1 MLNISDF
8 QRPRFAEV
16 NAGSKTG
23 TYGEFVAY
31 PFERG
36 FATTCGHALRRVLL
50 SSIEGAT
57 VTNVRIKG
65 VQHEFTA
72 LPGVWEDITH
82 ILLNLK
88 EIPFKLHTSTPQI
101 VTLRHKGEGVVTSG
115 MIQCNQNVEVMNPD
129 VHIATLGEDGELEM
143 EIQVGTGRGFVTAD
157 RNLDEKLGLG
167 FIPLDS
173 NHSPI
178 TRVNYIVE
186 PARVGHS
193 TDYEKLTLQV
203 WTNGTVDPKD
213 AVSDA
218 ALILREHFMIFARQD
233 EDMVEVEAGA
243 GIPALSTE
251 SVNGMLGKSVE
262 ELELS
267 VRANNCLRNANIT
280 TIGELVQRTEAELMK
295 TKNFGKKSLQEIKDE
310 LARIGLS
317 LGMRIEQEV

>member
-16 NAGSKTG
+16 TAGSKTG
-23 TYGEFVAY
+23 SYGEFVAY

-50 SSIEGAT
+50 SSIEGAAI
-57 VTNVRIKG
+57 TNVRIKG

-72 LPGVWEDITH
+72 MPGVWEDVTH

-88 EIPFKLHTSTPQI
+88 EVPFKLHTSQPQI
-101 VTLRHKGEGVVTSG
+101 VTISHKGEGVVNSG
-115 MIQCNQNVEVMNPD
+115 SIRTNQNVEVTDPN

-143 EIQVGTGRGFVTAD
+143 EIQVSMGRGFVTAD
-157 RNLDEKLGLG
+157 HNLDERLGLG

-213 AVSDA
+213 AVSDS
-218 ALILREHFMIFARQD
+218 ALILREHFLIFARQD
-233 EDMVEVEAGA
+233 EDAVEAEQGVA
-243 GIPALSTE
+243 VLTTE
-251 SVNGMLGKSVE
+251 GVNGMLNKSVE

>member
-1 MLNISDF
+1 MLNLSDF
-8 QRPRFAEV
+8 QRPRLAEV
-16 NAGSKTG
+16 NAATKTAG
-23 TYGEFVAY
+23 YGEFVAY

-36 FATTCGHALRRVLL
+36 FATTVGHSLRRVLL
-50 SSIEGAT
+50 SSIQGAA

-88 EIPFKLHTSTPQI
+88 QIPFKLHSSQPQI
-101 VTLRHKGEGVVTSG
+101 VTISHKGEGVVTSG
-115 MIQCNQNVEVMNPD
+115 SIQTNQNVEVVDPN

-143 EIQVGTGRGFVTAD
+143 EIQVSQGRGFLTAD
-157 RNLDEKLGLG
+157 RNLDERLGLG

-178 TRVNYIVE
+178 VRVNYTVE

-218 ALILREHFMIFARQD
+218 ALIIREHFMIFARQD
-233 EDMVEVEAGA
+233 EDTVEVEAGVA
-243 GIPALSTE
+243 VLTSENVNSMLS
-251 SVNGMLGKSVE
+251 KSVE

-280 TIGELVQRTEAELMK
+280 NIGELVQRTEAELMK

>member
-1 MLNISDF
+1 MLNLSDF

-16 NAGSKTG
+16 TPGSLTDS
-23 TYGEFVAY
+23 YGEFVAY

-36 FATTCGHALRRVLL
+36 FATTVGHSVRRVLL
-50 SSIEGAT
+50 SSIQGAA

-65 VQHEFTA
+65 VMHEFTT

-82 ILLNLK
+82 VLLNLK
-88 EIPFKLHTSTPQI
+88 EVPFKLHSSEPQT
-101 VTLRHKGEGVVTSG
+101 VTISAKGEGTVTSAA
-115 MIQCNQNVEVMNPD
+115 IRCNQSVEVVDPNI
-129 VHIATLGEDGELEM
+129 HIATLGEEGELEIEM
-143 EIQVGTGRGFVTAD
+143 VVCLGRGFVTAD
-157 RNLDEKLGLG
+157 RNHSETLGLG
-167 FIPLDS
+167 FIPMDS

-178 TRVNYIVE
+178 LRVNYIVE
-186 PARVGHS
+186 PARVGQS

-203 WTNGTVDPKD
+203 WTNGAVNPKE

-218 ALILREHFMIFARQD
+218 ALILRDHFLVFARQD
-233 EDMVEVEAGA
+233 EDFTEMEMGTATLGSEAA
-243 GIPALSTE
+243 NTW
-251 SVNGMLGKSVE
+251 LGKSVE

-317 LGMRIEQEV
+317 LGMRLEQEV

>member
-16 NAGSKTG
+16 SAGTKTNS
-23 TYGEFVAY
+23 YGEFVAY

-50 SSIEGAT
+50 SSIQGAA

-88 EIPFKLHTSTPQI
+88 EIPFKLHSGQPQI
-101 VTLRHKGEGVVTSG
+101 VTISHKGEGVVTSAA
-115 MIQCNQNVEVMNPD
+115 IRCNQNVEVVDPNI
-129 VHIATLGEDGELEM
+129 HIATLGEDGELEM
-143 EIQVGTGRGFVTAD
+143 EIQVSLGRGFVTAD

-167 FIPLDS
+167 FIPLDA

-178 TRVNYIVE
+178 TRVNYVVE

-213 AVSDA
+213 AVSDS
-218 ALILREHFMIFARQD
+218 ALILREHFLIFARGD
-233 EDMVEVEAGA
+233 EDAVETEPGA
-243 GIPALSTE
+243 AILTTEGVNNMLS
-251 SVNGMLGKSVE
+251 KSVE

-280 TIGELVQRTEAELMK
+280 NIGELVQRTEAELMK

>member
-1 MLNISDF
+1 MLNLNDF

-16 NAGSKTG
+16 TPGSLTD

-36 FATTCGHALRRVLL
+36 FATTVGHSVRRVLL
-50 SSIEGAT
+50 SSIQGAA

-65 VQHEFTA
+65 VMHEFTT

-82 ILLNLK
+82 VLLNLK
-88 EIPFKLHTSTPQI
+88 EVPFKVHSSEPQT
-101 VTLRHKGEGVVTSG
+101 VTISAKGEGTVTSAA
-115 MIQCNQNVEVMNPD
+115 IRCNQNVEVVDPN
-129 VHIATLGEDGELEM
+129 VHIATLGEEGELEIEM
-143 EIQVGTGRGFVTAD
+143 VVCLGRGFVTAD
-157 RNLDEKLGLG
+157 RNHSETLGLG
-167 FIPLDS
+167 FIPMDS

-178 TRVNYIVE
+178 LRVNYIVE
-186 PARVGHS
+186 PARVGQS

-203 WTNGTVDPKD
+203 WTNGAVNPKE

-218 ALILREHFMIFARQD
+218 ALIQRDHFLVYARQD
-233 EDMVEVEAGA
+233 EDFTEMEMGTATLGSEAA
-243 GIPALSTE
+243 NTW
-251 SVNGMLGKSVE
+251 LGKSVE

-317 LGMRIEQEV
+317 LGMRLEQEV

>member
-88 EIPFKLHTSTPQI
+88 EIPFKLHTSAPQI
-101 VTLRHKGEGVVTSG
+101 ITLRHKGEGVVTSG

-143 EIQVGTGRGFVTAD
+143 EIQVGTGRGFITAD

-167 FIPLDS
+167 YIPLDS

-233 EDMVEVEAGA
+233 EDMVETEVGV

>member
-8 QRPRFAEV
+8 QRPRFAELSS
-16 NAGSKTG
+16 ATKTER
-23 TYGEFVAY
+23 YGEFVAY

-36 FATTCGHALRRVLL
+36 FATTCGHAMRRVLL
-50 SSIEGAT
+50 SSIQGAA

-65 VQHEFTA
+65 VQHEFTT

-82 ILLNLK
+82 VLLNLK
-88 EIPFKLHTSTPQI
+88 EIPFKLHADTPQI
-101 VTLRHKGEGVVTSG
+101 VTLRHKGEGEVTSG
-115 MIQCNQNVEVMNPD
+115 MIQCNQNVEVLDPN
-129 VHIATLGEDGELEM
+129 VHIATLGEEGELEM
-143 EIQVGTGRGFVTAD
+143 EIQVSTGRGFVTAD

-167 FIPLDS
+167 WIPVDA

-178 TRVNYIVE
+178 TRVNYIIE
-186 PARVGHS
+186 PARVGQS

-203 WTNGTVDPKD
+203 WTNGAVDPKD

-218 ALILREHFMIFARQD
+218 ALILRAHFLIFARQD
-233 EDMVEVEAGA
+233 EEAVEVEAG
-243 GIPALSTE
+243 GIAPLSTE
-251 SVNGMLGKSVE
+251 NVNSMLGKSVE

>member
-16 NAGSKTG
+16 DAATKTEK
-23 TYGEFVAY
+23 YGEFVAY

-50 SSIEGAT
+50 SSIRGAA
-57 VTNVRIKG
+57 VTSVRIKG
-65 VQHEFTA
+65 VQHEFTT

-82 ILLNLK
+82 VLLNLK
-88 EIPFKLHTSTPQI
+88 EVPFRLHNTDSAV
-101 VTLRHKGEGVVTSG
+101 VTLRAKGEGVVKSG
-115 MIQCNQNVEVMNPD
+115 MIQGSQKVEVMDPD
-129 VHIATLGEDGELEM
+129 IHLATLNEDGELEV
-143 EIQVGTGRGFVTAD
+143 EIQVRLGRGFVTAD

-167 FIPLDS
+167 WIPLDS

-178 TRVNYIVE
+178 SRVNYIVE
-186 PARVGHS
+186 PARVGQS
-193 TDYEKLTLQV
+193 TEFEKLTLQV
-203 WTNGTVDPKD
+203 WTNGTVDPKE

-218 ALILREHFMIFARQD
+218 ALILREHFLIFARQD
-233 EDMVEVEAGA
+233 EQVVEAEVGLA
-243 GIPALSTE
+243 VPSSENVSNL
-251 SVNGMLGKSVE
+251 LGKSVE

-280 TIGELVQRTEAELMK
+280 TIGELVQKTEAELMK

>member
-1 MLNISDF
+1 MLNLNDF

-16 NAGSKTG
+16 NVGSLTD

-50 SSIEGAT
+50 SSIQGAA

-65 VQHEFTA
+65 VQHEFTT

-82 ILLNLK
+82 VLLNLK
-88 EIPFKLHTSTPQI
+88 EVPFKIHSSQTQV
-101 VTLRHKGEGVVTSG
+101 VTLSAKGEGKVTSAA
-115 MIQCNQNVEVMNPD
+115 IRTNQNVEVLDPN
-129 VHIATLGEDGELEM
+129 VHIATLGEDGEMEM
-143 EIQVGTGRGFVTAD
+143 EIVVRLGRGFITAD
-157 RNLDEKLGLG
+157 RNFDESLG
-167 FIPLDS
+167 FGYIPLDS

-178 TRVNYIVE
+178 VRVNYLVE
-186 PARVGHS
+186 PARVGQS

-203 WTNGTVDPKD
+203 WTNGTITPKE

-218 ALILREHFMIFARQD
+218 SLILRDHFLVFARQD
-233 EDMVEVEAGA
+233 EESFEPETGGA
-243 GIPALSTE
+243 LISQE
-251 SVNGMLGKSVE
+251 SVNAWLGKSVE

-310 LARIGLS
+310 LARIGLT

>member
-16 NAGSKTG
+16 SASSKTG
-23 TYGEFVAY
+23 SYGEFVAY

-50 SSIEGAT
+50 SSIEGAAI
-57 VTNVRIKG
+57 TNVRIKG

-72 LPGVWEDITH
+72 MPGVWEDVTH

-88 EIPFKLHTSTPQI
+88 EVPLKLHSSQPQI
-101 VTLRHKGEGVVTSG
+101 VTISHKGEGVVTSG
-115 MIQCNQNVEVMNPD
+115 SIRCNQNVEVTDPN

-143 EIQVGTGRGFVTAD
+143 EIQVSMGRGFVTAD
-157 RNLDEKLGLG
+157 RNLDERLGLG

-203 WTNGTVDPKD
+203 WSNGTVDPKD
-213 AVSDA
+213 AVSDS
-218 ALILREHFMIFARQD
+218 ALILREHFLIFARQD
-233 EDMVEVEAGA
+233 EDAVEAEPGVA
-243 GIPALSTE
+243 ILTTE
-251 SVNGMLGKSVE
+251 GVNGMLSKSVE

-317 LGMRIEQEV
+317 LGMRIEQDV

>member
-1 MLNISDF
+1 
-8 QRPRFAEV
+8 
-16 NAGSKTG
+16 
-23 TYGEFVAY
+23 VAY

-36 FATTCGHALRRVLL
+36 FATTVGHSLRRVLL
-50 SSIEGAT
+50 SSIQGAAI
-57 VTNVRIKG
+57 TNVRIKG
-65 VQHEFTA
+65 VQHEFTT

-88 EIPFKLHTSTPQI
+88 EIPFKLHSDDPQV
-101 VTLRHKGEGVVTSG
+101 VTLHAKGEGVVTSAA
-115 MIQCNQNVEVMNPD
+115 IRTNQNVEVMNPN
-129 VHIATLGEDGELEM
+129 VHIATLGEEGELEM
-143 EIQVGTGRGFVTAD
+143 EIVVRMGRGFVTAD
-157 RNLDEKLGLG
+157 RNHDESRGHG
-167 FIPLDS
+167 YIPMDS

-178 TRVNYIVE
+178 VRVNYVVE
-186 PARVGHS
+186 PARVGQS

-203 WTNGTVDPKD
+203 WTNATVNPKE

-218 ALILREHFMIFARQD
+218 ALVLRDHFLVFARQD
-233 EDMVEVEAGA
+233 EDFSETEMGQS
-243 GIPALSTE
+243 ALADTS
-251 SVNGMLGKSVE
+251 NAWLGKSVE

-317 LGMRIEQEV
+317 LGMRLEQEV

>member
-16 NAGSKTG
+16 NAATKTEKF
-23 TYGEFVAY
+23 GEYIAY

-36 FATTCGHALRRVLL
+36 FATTAGHALRRVLL
-50 SSIEGAT
+50 SSIRGAA

-65 VQHEFTA
+65 VQHEFTT

-88 EIPFKLHTSTPQI
+88 EVPFTLHNTESAVI
-101 VTLRHKGEGVVTSG
+101 VLSHKGVGVVTSG
-115 MIQCNQNVEVMNPD
+115 MIKTSQNLEVLDPD
-129 VHIATLGEDGELEM
+129 VHIATLGEDGELEI
-143 EIQVGTGRGFVTAD
+143 ELQVRNGRGFITAD
-157 RNLDEKLGLG
+157 RNIDEKLGMG
-167 FIPLDS
+167 WIPMDS

-193 TDYEKLTLQV
+193 NDYEKLTLQV

-218 ALILREHFMIFARQD
+218 ALILREHFMIFARED
-233 EDMVEVEAGA
+233 EEVEEEEPGQT
-243 GIPALSTE
+243 ILSTE
-251 SVNGMLGKSVE
+251 NVNNMLGKSVE

-267 VRANNCLRNANIT
+267 VRANNCLRNANIA
-280 TIGELVQRTEAELMK
+280 TIGELVQKTEVELMK

-310 LARIGLS
+310 LLRIGLS

>member
-1 MLNISDF
+1 MLNLSDF

-16 NAGSKTG
+16 NQANLSD
-23 TYGEFVAY
+23 TYGEFVAF

-36 FATTCGHALRRVLL
+36 FATTVGHAMRRVLL
-50 SSIEGAT
+50 SSIQGGA
-57 VTNVRIKG
+57 VTHLRIKG
-65 VQHEFTA
+65 VQHEFTT

-88 EIPFKLHTSTPQI
+88 EVPFKVHSSERQI
-101 VTLRHKGEGVVTSG
+101 LTLSSKGEGIVKSG
-115 MIQCNQNVEVMNPD
+115 AIRTNQNVDVVNPD
-129 VHIATLGEDGELEM
+129 IHIATLGEEGDLELE
-143 EIQVGTGRGFVTAD
+143 IVVSVNRGFVTAD
-157 RNLDEKLGLG
+157 RNHDETLGLG
-167 FIPLDS
+167 FIPMDS
-173 NHSPI
+173 NHSPVI
-178 TRVNYIVE
+178 RVNYIVE
-186 PARVGHS
+186 PARVGQS

-203 WTNGTVDPKD
+203 WTNGTVSPKD

-218 ALILREHFMIFARQD
+218 ALVLREHFLVFARQD
-233 EDMVEVEAGA
+233 EDFADIDMSAPVMSGEQ
-243 GIPALSTE
+243 
-251 SVNGMLGKSVE
+251 VNAWLGKSVE

-317 LGMRIEQEV
+317 LGMRLEQEV

>member
-1 MLNISDF
+1 MLNLSDF

-16 NAGSKTG
+16 TPGSLTD

-36 FATTCGHALRRVLL
+36 FATTVGHSVRRVLL
-50 SSIEGAT
+50 SSIQGAA

-65 VQHEFTA
+65 VMHEFTT

-82 ILLNLK
+82 VLLNLK
-88 EIPFKLHTSTPQI
+88 EVPFKLHSNEPQT
-101 VTLRHKGEGVVTSG
+101 VTISAKGEGAVTSAA
-115 MIQCNQNVEVMNPD
+115 IRCNQNVEVVDPNI
-129 VHIATLGEDGELEM
+129 HIATLGEEGELEIEM
-143 EIQVGTGRGFVTAD
+143 RVQLGRGFMTAD
-157 RNLDEKLGLG
+157 RNHDETLGLG
-167 FIPLDS
+167 FIPMDA

-178 TRVNYIVE
+178 VRVNYIVE
-186 PARVGHS
+186 PARVGQS

-203 WTNGTVDPKD
+203 WTNGAVNPKE

-218 ALILREHFMIFARQD
+218 ALILRDHFLVFARQD
-233 EDMVEVEAGA
+233 EDFTEMEMGTATLGVEAA
-243 GIPALSTE
+243 NTW
-251 SVNGMLGKSVE
+251 LGKSVE

-267 VRANNCLRNANIT
+267 VRANNCLRNAHIT

-317 LGMRIEQEV
+317 LGMRLEQEV

>member
-16 NAGSKTG
+16 NAATKTDKF
-23 TYGEFVAY
+23 GEFVAY

-36 FATTCGHALRRVLL
+36 FATTAGHALRRVLL
-50 SSIEGAT
+50 SSIRGAA

-65 VQHEFTA
+65 VQHEFTT

-88 EIPFKLHTSTPQI
+88 EIPFKLHNVDSAV
-101 VTLRHKGEGVVTSG
+101 VTLHHKGEGVVTSG
-115 MIQCNQNVEVMNPD
+115 MIQGNQNVEVMDPN

-143 EIQVGTGRGFVTAD
+143 EIQVRSGRGFITAD

-167 FIPLDS
+167 WIPLDS

-178 TRVNYIVE
+178 VRVNYVVE

-203 WTNGTVDPKD
+203 WTNGTLDPRD

-218 ALILREHFMIFARQD
+218 ALILREHFLIFARQD
-233 EDMVEVEAGA
+233 EQAVETEG
-243 GIPALSTE
+243 GSSLLSSE
-251 SVNGMLGKSVE
+251 NVNNMLNKSVE

-280 TIGELVQRTEAELMK
+280 TIGELVQKTEAELMK

-310 LARIGLS
+310 LTRLGLS

>member
-1 MLNISDF
+1 MLNLSDF
-8 QRPRFAEV
+8 QRPRLAEV
-16 NAGSKTG
+16 NAATKTAG
-23 TYGEFVAY
+23 YGEFVAY

-36 FATTCGHALRRVLL
+36 FATTVGHSLRRVLL
-50 SSIEGAT
+50 SSIQGAA

-88 EIPFKLHTSTPQI
+88 QIPFKLYSSQPQI
-101 VTLRHKGEGVVTSG
+101 ITISHKGEGVVTSG
-115 MIQCNQNVEVMNPD
+115 SIQTNQNVEVMDPN

-143 EIQVGTGRGFVTAD
+143 EIQVSQGRGFLTAD
-157 RNLDEKLGLG
+157 RNLDERLGLG
-167 FIPLDS
+167 YIPLDS

-178 TRVNYIVE
+178 VRVNYTVE

-218 ALILREHFMIFARQD
+218 ALIIREHFMIFARQD
-233 EDMVEVEAGA
+233 EDTVEVETGTAV
-243 GIPALSTE
+243 LSSE
-251 SVNGMLGKSVE
+251 NVNSMLSKSVE

-280 TIGELVQRTEAELMK
+280 NIGELVQRTEAELMK

>member
-1 MLNISDF
+1 MLNLSDF
-8 QRPRFAEV
+8 QRPRLAEV
-16 NAGSKTG
+16 NAATKTAG
-23 TYGEFVAY
+23 YGEFVAY

-36 FATTCGHALRRVLL
+36 FATTVGHSLRRVLL
-50 SSIEGAT
+50 SSIQGAA

-88 EIPFKLHTSTPQI
+88 QIPFKLHSASPQI
-101 VTLRHKGEGVVTSG
+101 VTISHKGEGVVTSG
-115 MIQCNQNVEVMNPD
+115 AILTNQNVEVMDPN

-143 EIQVGTGRGFVTAD
+143 EIQVSQGRGFLTAD
-157 RNLDEKLGLG
+157 RNLDERLGLG

-178 TRVNYIVE
+178 VRVNYTVE

-218 ALILREHFMIFARQD
+218 ALIVREHFMIFARQD
-233 EDMVEVEAGA
+233 EDAVEVETGA
-243 GIPALSTE
+243 AALNSE
-251 SVNGMLGKSVE
+251 NVNSMLSKSVE

-280 TIGELVQRTEAELMK
+280 NIGELVQRTEAELMK

>member
-1 MLNISDF
+1 MLNVSDF

-16 NAGSKTG
+16 NASSKTNS
-23 TYGEFVAY
+23 YGEFVAY

-50 SSIEGAT
+50 SSIEGAAI
-57 VTNVRIKG
+57 TNVRIKG

-72 LPGVWEDITH
+72 IPGVWEDVTH

-88 EIPFKLHTSTPQI
+88 EVPIKLHSNQPQI
-101 VTLRHKGEGVVTSG
+101 ITISHKGEGIVTSAS
-115 MIQCNQNVEVMNPD
+115 IQTNQNVEVTDPNI
-129 VHIATLGEDGELEM
+129 HIATVGEDGELEM
-143 EIQVGTGRGFVTAD
+143 EIQVSMGRGFVTAD
-157 RNLDEKLGLG
+157 RNLDERLGLG

-178 TRVNYIVE
+178 SRVNYIVE
-186 PARVGHS
+186 SARVGHS

-203 WTNGTVDPKD
+203 WTNGTLDPKD
-213 AVSDA
+213 AVSNS
-218 ALILREHFMIFARQD
+218 ALILREHFLIFACQN
-233 EDMVEVEAGA
+233 EY
-243 GIPALSTE
+243 PAEIE
-251 SVNGMLGKSVE
+251 SGVTVLMADTANSMLGKSVE

-280 TIGELVQRTEAELMK
+280 TISELVQRNEAELMK

>member
-1 MLNISDF
+1 MLNLSDF

-16 NAGSKTG
+16 TPGSLTDS
-23 TYGEFVAY
+23 YGEFVAY

-36 FATTCGHALRRVLL
+36 FATTVGHSVRRVLL
-50 SSIEGAT
+50 SSIQGAA

-65 VQHEFTA
+65 VMHEFTT

-82 ILLNLK
+82 VLLNLK
-88 EIPFKLHTSTPQI
+88 EVPFKLHSSEPQT
-101 VTLRHKGEGVVTSG
+101 VTISAKGEGTVTSAA
-115 MIQCNQNVEVMNPD
+115 IRCNQNVEVVDPNI
-129 VHIATLGEDGELEM
+129 HIATLGEEGELEIEM
-143 EIQVGTGRGFVTAD
+143 VVGLGRGFVTAD
-157 RNLDEKLGLG
+157 RNHSESLGLG
-167 FIPLDS
+167 FIPMDA

-178 TRVNYIVE
+178 IRVNYIVE
-186 PARVGHS
+186 PARVGQS

-203 WTNGTVDPKD
+203 WTNGAVNPKE

-218 ALILREHFMIFARQD
+218 ALILRDHFLVFARQD
-233 EDMVEVEAGA
+233 EDFTEMEMGAATLGSEAA
-243 GIPALSTE
+243 NTW
-251 SVNGMLGKSVE
+251 LGKSVE

-317 LGMRIEQEV
+317 LGMRLEQEV

>member
-16 NAGSKTG
+16 SAGSKTG
-23 TYGEFVAY
+23 SYGEFVAY

-50 SSIEGAT
+50 SSIQGAA

-88 EIPFKLHTSTPQI
+88 EVPFKLHSSQPQI
-101 VTLRHKGEGVVTSG
+101 VTISHKGEGVVTSAA
-115 MIQCNQNVEVMNPD
+115 IRCNQNVEVVDPNI
-129 VHIATLGEDGELEM
+129 HIATLGEDGDLEM
-143 EIQVGTGRGFVTAD
+143 EIQISNGRGFVTAD

-167 FIPLDS
+167 YIPLDA

-213 AVSDA
+213 AVSDS
-218 ALILREHFMIFARQD
+218 ALILREHFLIFARGD
-233 EDMVEVEAGA
+233 EDAVEVEAGA
-243 GIPALSTE
+243 AILTTEGVNSMLS
-251 SVNGMLGKSVE
+251 KSVE

-280 TIGELVQRTEAELMK
+280 NIGELVQRTEAELMK

>member
-1 MLNISDF
+1 MLNLSDF

-16 NAGSKTG
+16 TPGSLTD

-36 FATTCGHALRRVLL
+36 FATTVGHSIRRVLL
-50 SSIEGAT
+50 SSIQGAA

-65 VQHEFTA
+65 VMHEFTT

-88 EIPFKLHTSTPQI
+88 EVPFKVHSSEPQT
-101 VTLRHKGEGVVTSG
+101 VTISAKGEGTVTSAA
-115 MIQCNQNVEVMNPD
+115 IRCNQNVEVVDPN
-129 VHIATLGEDGELEM
+129 VHIATLGEEGELEIEM
-143 EIQVGTGRGFVTAD
+143 VVCLGRGFVTAD
-157 RNLDEKLGLG
+157 RNHSESLGLG
-167 FIPLDS
+167 FIPMDA

-178 TRVNYIVE
+178 IRVNYIVE
-186 PARVGHS
+186 PARVGQS

-203 WTNGTVDPKD
+203 WTNGAVNPKE

-218 ALILREHFMIFARQD
+218 ALILRDHFLVFARQD
-233 EDMVEVEAGA
+233 EDFTEMEMGAATLGSEAA
-243 GIPALSTE
+243 NTW
-251 SVNGMLGKSVE
+251 LGKSVE

-317 LGMRIEQEV
+317 LGMRLEQEV

>member
-1 MLNISDF
+1 
-8 QRPRFAEV
+8 
-16 NAGSKTG
+16 
-23 TYGEFVAY
+23 
-31 PFERG
+31 
-36 FATTCGHALRRVLL
+36 VLL
-50 SSIEGAT
+50 SSIQGAA

-65 VQHEFTA
+65 VMHEFTT

-88 EIPFKLHTSTPQI
+88 EVPFKVHSSEPQT
-101 VTLRHKGEGVVTSG
+101 VTISAKGEGTVTSAA
-115 MIQCNQNVEVMNPD
+115 IRCNQNVEVVDPN
-129 VHIATLGEDGELEM
+129 VHIATLGEEGELEIEM
-143 EIQVGTGRGFVTAD
+143 VVCLGRGFITAD
-157 RNLDEKLGLG
+157 RNHSETLGLG
-167 FIPLDS
+167 FIPMDS

-178 TRVNYIVE
+178 IRVNYIVE
-186 PARVGHS
+186 PARVGQS

-203 WTNGTVDPKD
+203 WTNGAVNPKE

-218 ALILREHFMIFARQD
+218 ALILRDHFLVFARQD
-233 EDMVEVEAGA
+233 EDFTEMEMGAATLGSEAA
-243 GIPALSTE
+243 NTW
-251 SVNGMLGKSVE
+251 LGKSVE

-317 LGMRIEQEV
+317 LGMRLEQEV

>member
-1 MLNISDF
+1 MLNLSDF
-8 QRPRFAEV
+8 QRPRLAEV
-16 NAGSKTG
+16 NAATKTAG
-23 TYGEFVAY
+23 YGEFVAY

-36 FATTCGHALRRVLL
+36 FATTVGHSLRRVLL
-50 SSIEGAT
+50 SSIQGAA

-72 LPGVWEDITH
+72 LPGVLEDITH

-88 EIPFKLHTSTPQI
+88 QIPFKLHSSAPQI
-101 VTLRHKGEGVVTSG
+101 VTISQKGEGVVTSG
-115 MIQCNQNVEVMNPD
+115 SIQTNQNVEVVDPNI
-129 VHIATLGEDGELEM
+129 HIATLGEDGELEM
-143 EIQVGTGRGFVTAD
+143 EIQVSQGRGFLTAD
-157 RNLDEKLGLG
+157 RNLDERLGLG
-167 FIPLDS
+167 FIPVDS

-178 TRVNYIVE
+178 VRVNYTVE

-218 ALILREHFMIFARQD
+218 ALIIREHFMIFARQD
-233 EDMVEVEAGA
+233 EEAVEVESGVAV
-243 GIPALSTE
+243 LSSE
-251 SVNGMLGKSVE
+251 NVNSMLSKSVE

>member
-1 MLNISDF
+1 MLNLSDF

-16 NAGSKTG
+16 TPGSLTDS
-23 TYGEFVAY
+23 YGEFVAY

-36 FATTCGHALRRVLL
+36 FATTVGHSVRRVLL
-50 SSIEGAT
+50 SSIQGAA

-65 VQHEFTA
+65 VMHEFTT

-82 ILLNLK
+82 VLLNLK
-88 EIPFKLHTSTPQI
+88 EVPFKVHSSEPQT
-101 VTLRHKGEGVVTSG
+101 VTISAKGEGTVTSAA
-115 MIQCNQNVEVMNPD
+115 IRCNQNVEVVDPN
-129 VHIATLGEDGELEM
+129 VHIATLGEEGELEIEM
-143 EIQVGTGRGFVTAD
+143 VVCLGRGFITAD
-157 RNLDEKLGLG
+157 RNHSENLGLG
-167 FIPLDS
+167 FIPMDS

-178 TRVNYIVE
+178 IRVNYIVE
-186 PARVGHS
+186 PARVGQS

-203 WTNGTVDPKD
+203 WTNGAVNPKE

-218 ALILREHFMIFARQD
+218 ALILRDHFLVFARQD
-233 EDMVEVEAGA
+233 EDFTEMEMGSATLGSEAA
-243 GIPALSTE
+243 NTW
-251 SVNGMLGKSVE
+251 LGKSVE

-317 LGMRIEQEV
+317 LGMRLEQEV

>member
-1 MLNISDF
+1 MLNLSDF

-16 NAGSKTG
+16 NQGSLTDS
-23 TYGEFVAY
+23 YGEFVAY

-36 FATTCGHALRRVLL
+36 FATTSGHALRRVLL
-50 SSIEGAT
+50 SSIQGAA

-65 VQHEFTA
+65 VQHEFTT

-82 ILLNLK
+82 IMLNLK
-88 EIPFKLHTSTPQI
+88 EIPFKLHNSQTQV
-101 VTLRHKGEGVVTSG
+101 VTLSAKGEGKVTSAA
-115 MIQCNQNVEVMNPD
+115 IRTNQNVEVLDPN
-129 VHIATLGEDGELEM
+129 VHIATLGADGELEM
-143 EIQVGTGRGFVTAD
+143 EIVLRLGRGFVTAD
-157 RNLDEKLGLG
+157 RNFDESLGLG
-167 FIPLDS
+167 YVPLDS

-178 TRVNYIVE
+178 SRVNYLVE
-186 PARVGHS
+186 PARVGQS

-203 WTNGTVDPKD
+203 WTNATVSPKD

-218 ALILREHFMIFARQD
+218 ALILRDHFLVFARQD
-233 EDMVEVEAGA
+233 EEPFEPEATGTL
-243 GIPALSTE
+243 LSQE
-251 SVNGMLGKSVE
+251 SVNVWLGKSVE

-310 LARIGLS
+310 LSRIGLT
-317 LGMRIEQEV
+317 LGMRLEQEV

>member
-1 MLNISDF
+1 MLNINDF

-16 NAGSKTG
+16 TPGSLTDS
-23 TYGEFVAY
+23 YGEFVAY

-36 FATTCGHALRRVLL
+36 FATTVGHSLRRVLL
-50 SSIEGAT
+50 SSIQGAA

-65 VQHEFTA
+65 VMHEFTT

-88 EIPFKLHTSTPQI
+88 EVPFKLHSHEPQT
-101 VTLRHKGEGVVTSG
+101 VTISAKGEGVITSAA
-115 MIQCNQNVEVMNPD
+115 IRCNQNVEVVDPNI
-129 VHIATLGEDGELEM
+129 HIATLGEEGELEM
-143 EIQVGTGRGFVTAD
+143 ELVVRMGRGFVTAD
-157 RNLDEKLGLG
+157 RNHDESLGLG
-167 FIPLDS
+167 FIPMDA

-186 PARVGHS
+186 PARVGQS

-203 WTNGTVDPKD
+203 WTNGAVNPKE

-218 ALILREHFMIFARQD
+218 ALILRDHFLVFARQD
-233 EDMVEVEAGA
+233 EDFTEDEPGIITPGEANHW
-243 GIPALSTE
+243 L
-251 SVNGMLGKSVE
+251 VKSVE

-317 LGMRIEQEV
+317 LGMRLEQEV

>member
-23 TYGEFVAY
+23 SYGEFVAY

-50 SSIEGAT
+50 SSIQGAAI
-57 VTNVRIKG
+57 TNVRIKG

-72 LPGVWEDITH
+72 MPGVWEDITH

-88 EIPFKLHTSTPQI
+88 EVPLKLHSTQPTI
-101 VTLRHKGEGVVTSG
+101 VTISHKGEGVVTSG
-115 MIQCNQNVEVMNPD
+115 SIRTNQNVEVMDPN

-143 EIQVGTGRGFVTAD
+143 EIQVSPGRGFVTAD

-167 FIPLDS
+167 YIPLDS

-213 AVSDA
+213 AVSDS
-218 ALILREHFMIFARQD
+218 ALILREHFLIFARQD
-233 EDMVEVEAGA
+233 EDAVEAEPGVTILTSE
-243 GIPALSTE
+243 G
-251 SVNGMLGKSVE
+251 VNGMLTKSVE

>member
-1 MLNISDF
+1 MLNLSDF

-16 NAGSKTG
+16 TPGSLTDS
-23 TYGEFVAY
+23 YGEFVAY

-36 FATTCGHALRRVLL
+36 FATTVGHSVRRVLL
-50 SSIEGAT
+50 SSIHGAA

-65 VQHEFTA
+65 VMHEFTT

-88 EIPFKLHTSTPQI
+88 EVPFKLHTSEPQT
-101 VTLRHKGEGVVTSG
+101 VTISAKGEGTVTSAS
-115 MIQCNQNVEVMNPD
+115 IRCNQNVEVVDPNI
-129 VHIATLGEDGELEM
+129 HLATLGEEGELEIEM
-143 EIQVGTGRGFVTAD
+143 VVRMGRGFVTAD
-157 RNLDEKLGLG
+157 RNIDESLGLG
-167 FIPLDS
+167 FIPMDA

-186 PARVGHS
+186 PARVGQS

-203 WTNGTVDPKD
+203 WTNGAVNPKE

-218 ALILREHFMIFARQD
+218 ALVLRDHFLVFARQD
-233 EDMVEVEAGA
+233 EDFTETDMGGATLGAEAA
-243 GIPALSTE
+243 NTW
-251 SVNGMLGKSVE
+251 LGKSVE

-317 LGMRIEQEV
+317 LGMRLEQEV

>member
-16 NAGSKTG
+16 NAGSKTAC
-23 TYGEFVAY
+23 YGEFVAY

-36 FATTCGHALRRVLL
+36 FATTTGHALRRVLL
-50 SSIEGAT
+50 SSIQGAA

-65 VQHEFTA
+65 VQHEFTT

-88 EIPFKLHTSTPQI
+88 EVPFKMHGSQPQI
-101 VTLRHKGEGVVTSG
+101 VTIRHKGEGVVKSG
-115 MIQCNQNVEVMNPD
+115 MIQCNQNVEVIDPNI
-129 VHIATLGEDGELEM
+129 HIATLGEDGELEM
-143 EIQVGTGRGFVTAD
+143 EIQISSGRGFITAD

-167 FIPLDS
+167 YIPMDA

-178 TRVNYIVE
+178 TRVNYIIE
-186 PARVGHS
+186 PARVGQS

-218 ALILREHFMIFARQD
+218 ALILREHFLIFARQD
-233 EDMVEVEAGA
+233 EESVEVEVGLA
-243 GIPALSTE
+243 PLTTE
-251 SVNGMLGKSVE
+251 NVNSMLGKSVE

>member
-1 MLNISDF
+1 MLNLSDF
-8 QRPRFAEV
+8 QRPRLAEV
-16 NAGSKTG
+16 NAATKTAG
-23 TYGEFVAY
+23 YGEFVAY

-36 FATTCGHALRRVLL
+36 FATTVGHSLRRVLL
-50 SSIEGAT
+50 SSIQGAA

-88 EIPFKLHTSTPQI
+88 QVPFKLHSSQPQI
-101 VTLRHKGEGVVTSG
+101 VTISHKGEGVVTSG
-115 MIQCNQNVEVMNPD
+115 SILTNQNVEVADPN

-143 EIQVGTGRGFVTAD
+143 EIQVSQGRGFLTAD
-157 RNLDEKLGLG
+157 RNLDERLGLG
-167 FIPLDS
+167 YIPLDS

-178 TRVNYIVE
+178 VRVNYTVE

-218 ALILREHFMIFARQD
+218 ALIIREHFMIFARQD
-233 EDMVEVEAGA
+233 EDSVEVEAGVA
-243 GIPALSTE
+243 VLSSE
-251 SVNGMLGKSVE
+251 NVNSMLSKSVE

-280 TIGELVQRTEAELMK
+280 NIGELVQRTEAELMK